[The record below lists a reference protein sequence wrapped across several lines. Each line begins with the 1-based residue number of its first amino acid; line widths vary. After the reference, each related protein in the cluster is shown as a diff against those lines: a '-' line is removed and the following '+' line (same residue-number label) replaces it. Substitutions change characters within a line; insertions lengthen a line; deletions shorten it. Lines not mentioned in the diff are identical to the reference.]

1 MASVRLED
9 LALAVGCDGGQLPET
24 EGEGAQ
30 RLVLGRVEASRME
43 EKRLIEQLAQREV
56 GVRWA
61 LSAGDPRAPILLE
74 QP

>member
-1 MASVRLED
+1 M
-9 LALAVGCDGGQLPET
+9 PEA

-56 GVRWA
+56 GVCWA